1 MVDKINN
8 INFSENV
15 EPDRI
20 MDSSEVDGILE
31 SEDSDIYDKQ
41 CITNEKIM
49 LTSTS
54 SPVQFG
60 VNKSG
65 YNINV
70 RSNVGTSN

>member
-31 SEDSDIYDKQ
+31 
-41 CITNEKIM
+41 
-49 LTSTS
+49 
-54 SPVQFG
+54 
-60 VNKSG
+60 
-65 YNINV
+65 
-70 RSNVGTSN
+70 